1 MLEEDCMD
9 YLYVTRYGLMR
20 RVGRFVSAIPGLER
34 GQAVVI
40 RSHRGTELGE
50 VLLDATSSRGATP
63 LSLQAVNARILR
75 VAEPGDLERARQAES
90 ERSARF
96 ATCQKVFQDGLWP
109 LELIDVEPLLD
120 GGRTVLHYLGPHHL
134 EVEGLIAAF
143 RTAYDLDVVLEPLG
157 EDIAEVPEPTV
168 DDGHAH
174 GCGHCGSGAE
184 GCGSGAGCG
193 ATSGASHGGCD
204 DCGIRKWVATRSM
217 ASR

>member
-9 YLYVTRYGLMR
+9 YLYVARYGLMR

-34 GQAVVI
+34 GQTVVI

-50 VLLDATSSRGATP
+50 VLLDAASSRGATSFP
-63 LSLQAVNARILR
+63 PQADIARILR
-75 VAEPGDLERARQAES
+75 IADAGDLERARQADS
-90 ERSARF
+90 DRSARF
-96 ATCQKVFQDGLWP
+96 ATCQKVFQDGQWP

-143 RTAYDLDVVLEPLG
+143 RAGYDLDVMLEALG
-157 EDIAEVPEPTV
+157 EDIDELPEPAD
-168 DDGHAH
+168 DDGHTH
-174 GCGHCGSGAE
+174 GCGHCGSGAG

-193 ATSGASHGGCD
+193 SISGASHGGCD
-204 DCGIRKWVATRSM
+204 DCGIKKWVAARSM

>member
-40 RSHRGTELGE
+40 QSHRGTELGE
-50 VLLDATSSRGATP
+50 VLLDASSSREAT
-63 LSLQAVNARILR
+63 SLPPQAGIARILR
-75 VAEPGDLERARQAES
+75 VADTGDLERARQADS

-120 GGRTVLHYLGPHHL
+120 ARRTVLHYLGPHHL

-143 RTAYDLDVVLEPLG
+143 RTAYDLDVMLEPLG
-157 EDIAEVPEPTV
+157 EDIAESQEPTD

-193 ATSGASHGGCD
+193 SISGASHGGCD
-204 DCGIRKWVATRSM
+204 ACGIKKWVAARSL